1 MRIALDA
8 MGTDNAPDA
17 EIEGAVKAAQQND
30 LEVILVGDQALL
42 EEKLAAFPK
51 RGNIEIHHAPQ
62 VIGPHEQP
70 VMAVRTKRQSSLVSA
85 MRLVKEGQAQAA
97 ISAGNSGAVMV
108 SARTVIG
115 AIRGVARSAIT
126 QTLPTAEGQV
136 VVLDLGAN
144 VDCSARHL
152 CDFAEMGI
160 AYSHYALGVEN
171 PRVALLNIGEEG
183 GKGGAVAREAYHNL
197 MLAPHVN
204 FVGNVEPKAMV
215 EGKADVVV
223 CDGFVGNLFLKTSE
237 AAGALLGRMLREYF
251 ESSNMS
257 KIGAV
262 LARKALQQMK
272 QKMDPN
278 EYWGAPL
285 LGVNGLAV
293 ILHGATSPR
302 GIESALLGTRVA
314 AENHLIEHIRDNIAA
329 LRLREQTDAGQKAV
343 GSGNGASRVAA
354 QSSES

>member
-17 EIEGAVKAAQQND
+17 EVAGAVKVAQTTD
-30 LEVILVGDQALL
+30 LEIILVGDETMLG
-42 EEKLAAFPK
+42 EKLAAYPK
-51 RGNIEIHHAPQ
+51 CANITIHHAPQ
-62 VIGPHEQP
+62 VIGAHEQP
-70 VMAVRTKRQSSLVSA
+70 VMAVRKKRQSSLVTA
-85 MRLVKEGQAQAA
+85 VRLVKDGAAQAV
-97 ISAGNSGAVMV
+97 ISAGNTGAVMV
-108 SARTVIG
+108 SARTILG

-126 QTLPTAEGQV
+126 QTLPTVSGKV

-144 VDCSARHL
+144 VDCTARHL
-152 CDFAEMGI
+152 RDFAEMGI

-171 PRVALLNIGEEG
+171 PRVGLLNIGEEG
-183 GKGGAVAREAYHNL
+183 GKGGAVAREVYHNL

-215 EGKADVVV
+215 DGKADVVV

-237 AAGALLGRMLREYF
+237 AAASFLGRMLREYF
-251 ESSNMS
+251 ESSSMS

-262 LARKALQQMK
+262 LARKALHQLK
-272 QKMDPN
+272 QRMDPN

-285 LGVNGLAV
+285 LGVNNLAV

-302 GIESALLGTRVA
+302 GIETALLGTRVA
-314 AENHLIEHIRDNIAA
+314 VESDIIEHIRQNIRNLRQSELPRANETAPENSETPPAA
-329 LRLREQTDAGQKAV
+329 IETL
-343 GSGNGASRVAA
+343 GN
-354 QSSES
+354 